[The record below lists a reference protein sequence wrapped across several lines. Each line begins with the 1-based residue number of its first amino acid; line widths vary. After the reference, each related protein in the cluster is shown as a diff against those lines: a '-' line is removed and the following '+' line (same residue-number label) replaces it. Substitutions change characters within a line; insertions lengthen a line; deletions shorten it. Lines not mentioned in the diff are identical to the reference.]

1 MSGATPQEVLDAVGD
16 GVLTILARPE
26 WLSAQGMLD
35 LHRANA
41 GDLDA
46 AVRLVPV
53 LAGGWSWRVGYDN
66 LAEMVW
72 SRDPS
77 VIMRVISV
85 SPAHALLL
93 ACLRVLVLGPE
104 AATLASGGGAR
115 EAVVGASGGGTR

>member
-1 MSGATPQEVLDAVGD
+1 MSGATPQEVLDAVND
-16 GVLTILARPE
+16 GALTILARPA
-26 WLSAQGMLD
+26 WLTAQGMLD
-35 LHRANA
+35 LQMANA
-41 GDLDA
+41 GCLDA

-77 VIMRVISV
+77 VVMRAISV

-93 ACLRVLVLGPE
+93 ACLRVLVMGPQG
-104 AATLASGGGAR
+104 ATLASGGGAH
-115 EAVVGASGGGTR
+115 EAIVEASGGGTR